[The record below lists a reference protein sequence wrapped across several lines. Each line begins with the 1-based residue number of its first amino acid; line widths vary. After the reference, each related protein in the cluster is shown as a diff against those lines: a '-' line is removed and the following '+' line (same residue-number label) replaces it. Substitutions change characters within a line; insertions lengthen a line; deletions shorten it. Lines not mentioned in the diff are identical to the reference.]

1 MLAIFIPTLIT
12 KKNILL
18 FYLLF
23 IRDKLVVLIADFYRF
38 LKYWLLLPYQCTIPK
53 KAFYLNK
60 ALNQLTLLLNNVKQ
74 GPNRST
80 NRWLE
85 HGCGWMTLYFCWQSL
100 QLFTVC
106 LQSVSIFCS
115 PHNLGRTPF
124 LSWLTLVKSEV
135 FVLSSVL
142 LVSFLFRLFL
152 IRNTAT
158 ATLATKT
165 SKPADDPTM
174 SSTLCSCFRALNSI
188 HRFTGD
194 YIYLYYIASK
204 QFTVNI

>member
-60 ALNQLTLLLNNVKQ
+60 ALNQLSLLLNNVKQ
-74 GPNRST
+74 GPNRPT

-124 LSWLTLVKSEV
+124 LSE
-135 FVLSSVL
+135 
-142 LVSFLFRLFL
+142 
-152 IRNTAT
+152 
-158 ATLATKT
+158 
-165 SKPADDPTM
+165 SKHM
-174 SSTLCSCFRALNSI
+174 F
-188 HRFTGD
+188 
-194 YIYLYYIASK
+194 IYHQK
-204 QFTVNI
+204 H